1 MQRST
6 FALLSLAT
14 LALAACVDTTG
25 LSADSSRPARGNP
38 DAGVVVTE
46 FGDFQC
52 PACRATHELV
62 NKPLLEKYGKK
73 IKFVFKHFPLRSI
86 HQYAFDAAQASECAA
101 DQGKFWEFV
110 DLNYQKQDQLS
121 RNALQEWAKELNLDM
136 DLFGRCVDSGIKRK
150 TILADYDEGTK
161 AGVTGTPTYFVN
173 GVKSPNSMEDLTK
186 AIDAAIKGGGM
197 KL

>member
-121 RNALQEWAKELNLDM
+121 RSALQEWAKELNLDM
-136 DLFGRCVDSGIKRK
+136 DLFARCVDSGIKRK
-150 TILADYDEGTK
+150 AILADYDEGTK